1 MPQAK
6 FFNASSIMP
15 ISHAVRAGDLVI
27 TATLGPHFFRAED
40 VTYDGEGRVIDDGS
54 GKGHLG
60 IAEQTR
66 ATMENVRVALEGA
79 GCMLA
84 DIVDMTVWLSSPRD
98 FVEFNTVY
106 AEYFPTTKPTRTVLG
121 TTFMFDCRIEMKAL
135 AYKPLDAG

>member
-1 MPQAK
+1 
-6 FFNASSIMP
+6 MP

-40 VTYDGEGRVIDDGS
+40 VTYDAEGRVIDDGS

-66 ATMENVRVALEGA
+66 ATMENVRVALESA
-79 GCMLA
+79 GCTLA

-98 FVEFNTVY
+98 FADVQC
-106 AEYFPTTKPTRTVLG
+106 RL
-121 TTFMFDCRIEMKAL
+121 CRILPRQQSRRGRSSAR
-135 AYKPLDAG
+135 PSCSIAGSR

>member
-1 MPQAK
+1 MPQAR

-15 ISHAVRAGDLVI
+15 ISHAVRAGDLVM

-40 VTYDGEGRVIDDGS
+40 VTYDAEGRVIDDGS

-66 ATMENVRVALEGA
+66 ATMENVRVALESA
-79 GCMLA
+79 GCTLA

-98 FVEFNTVY
+98 FAASMPSMPNISPPQNRRGRSS
-106 AEYFPTTKPTRTVLG
+106 ARPS
-121 TTFMFDCRIEMKAL
+121 CSI
-135 AYKPLDAG
+135 AGSR

>member
-1 MPQAK
+1 MPQAR

-66 ATMENVRVALEGA
+66 ATMENVRAALESA
-79 GCMLA
+79 GCTLA

-98 FVEFNTVY
+98 FAEFNAVY
-106 AEYFPTTKPTRTVLG
+106 AEYFPATKPTRTVLG